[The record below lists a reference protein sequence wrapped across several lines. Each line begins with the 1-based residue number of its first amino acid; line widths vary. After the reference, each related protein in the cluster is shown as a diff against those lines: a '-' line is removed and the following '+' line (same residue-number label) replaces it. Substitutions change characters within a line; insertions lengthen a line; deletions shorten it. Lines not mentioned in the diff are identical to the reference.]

1 MIKKKRRI
9 IIAEIGV
16 NHNGSLKIAKKLID
30 IAKKSGADF
39 VKFQTYK
46 TENIVRKSTRMAAY
60 QKKNLKKEITQFE
73 MLKKLELS
81 ENSHKNLIN
90 YCKKRKIS
98 FLSSPFDLESLN
110 LLFRLKIFNIKI
122 ASSEIT
128 NFFLLKSIAQK
139 AKKIFLSTGM
149 SNMKEISDALNIL
162 TKSGVKKKNIIVLHC
177 HSDYPTKL
185 KNVNLLAMLEIKK
198 KFKVDVGYSDHTIG
212 LETGIAAVS
221 LGAKVIEKHITL
233 NRNMRGPDHLAS
245 MNPNDFKNFVKS
257 IRNTEVLLGK
267 NIKKATKAEIKIRK
281 LVRKS
286 LVAKKN
292 IIKGE
297 VFSEKNIISKRPEN
311 GISSIFFDKVI
322 GKKSKKNF
330 KTDQFISLE

>member
-1 MIKKKRRI
+1 MIKKNNTI
-9 IIAEIGV
+9 IIAEVGV

-39 VKFQTYK
+39 VKFQTYI

-60 QKKNLKKEITQFE
+60 QKKNLKKKITQFE
-73 MLKKLELS
+73 MLKKFELS

-90 YCKKRKIS
+90 YCRKKKIS

-110 LLFRLKIFNIKI
+110 LLFNLKIFNIKI
-122 ASSEIT
+122 ASGEIT
-128 NFFLLKSIAQK
+128 NFLLLKSIAKK

-149 SNMKEISDALNIL
+149 SNMKEISNAFNIL
-162 TKSGVKKKNIIVLHC
+162 TKNGAKKKNIIILHC

-185 KNVNLLAMLEIKK
+185 KDVNLLAMLEIKK
-198 KFKVDVGYSDHTIG
+198 KFKVDVGYSDHTMG
-212 LETGIAAVS
+212 LETAIAAVS
-221 LGAKVIEKHITL
+221 LGAKVIEKHLTL
-233 NRNMRGPDHLAS
+233 NRNMGGPDHLAS
-245 MNPNDFKNFVKS
+245 MNPNSFMSFVKS
-257 IRNTEVLLGK
+257 VRNTEVLLGK
-267 NIKKATKAEIKIRK
+267 NIKKATKAEIIIKK

-311 GISSIFFDKVI
+311 GISSIYLDKVI

-330 KTDQFISLE
+330 KIDQFIS

>member
-1 MIKKKRRI
+1 MIKKKRSI

-46 TENIVRKSTRMAAY
+46 TENIVRKFTRMAAY

-90 YCKKRKIS
+90 YCKKKKIS

-233 NRNMRGPDHLAS
+233 NRNMCGPDHLAS
-245 MNPNDFKNFVKS
+245 MNPNDFTNFVKS

-330 KTDQFISLE
+330 KTDQFISLK